1 MPAEDRVGGH
11 EGRDLAQE
19 PSAES
24 AAFGGKAAA
33 LVIGQPEAAAR
44 QLPLE
49 DSVLRHEVLN
59 DVLLVAI
66 DPSGE
71 GHEQYLQGV
80 EVDSHRPI
88 LPALGNE

>member
-1 MPAEDRVGGH
+1 MSRATSGREQELGDAPVGV
-11 EGRDLAQE
+11 
-19 PSAES
+19 SA
-24 AAFGGKAAA
+24 
-33 LVIGQPEAAAR
+33 LIGQPEAAAR

-80 EVDSHRPI
+80 EVGSHGPI